1 MTFKHVARSSQ
12 AILHWAEPVIMFAGV
27 FGAWSAGGTFVFYR
41 EDAPGILISRIL
53 HYRMLPQ
60 NYAIDDEDDGL

>member
-1 MTFKHVARSSQ
+1 
-12 AILHWAEPVIMFAGV
+12 MFAGV